1 MRKISLITLNT
12 LITVLTLFFSSCS
25 SKDNSEKNN
34 STGNISSKGS
44 NPFIQQLFIIQE
56 NKEQNPSNS
65 LFVSGAMYL
74 TKKGNII
81 YNIINEQ
88 QDTVNYFW
96 GKYTLTD
103 TSLTYLLTNE
113 FYYPGKWDA
122 RWDVPNPDYLKGKT
136 RKVICPKVTLNRTKG
151 DSLSFFKHHAIEE
164 INLALKNNN
173 SSKTYALS
181 YFPYYET
188 KEMKFYSWFYKQ
200 VPILEHL

>member
-1 MRKISLITLNT
+1 MKNSSFIVSTILIAVVATF
-12 LITVLTLFFSSCS
+12 LTFCTN
-25 SKDNSEKNN
+25 NSDPQKNQSGKNN
-34 STGNISSKGS
+34 AAFTTI
-44 NPFIQQLFIIQE
+44 PFIEQLFIFQE

-65 LFVSGAMYL
+65 RFVSGAMYL

-103 TSLTYLLTNE
+103 TSLSYLLTNE
-113 FYYPGKWDA
+113 FYFPGKWDA
-122 RWDVPNPDYLKGKT
+122 RWDIPDPDYLKGKT
-136 RKVICPKVTLNRTKG
+136 RKVICTQVTLNRSKG
-151 DSLSFFKHHAIEE
+151 DSLSFFKRHTIEE
-164 INLALKNNN
+164 INIALKDNY
-173 SSKTYALS
+173 SSKTFALS

-200 VPILEHL
+200 VPILAQL